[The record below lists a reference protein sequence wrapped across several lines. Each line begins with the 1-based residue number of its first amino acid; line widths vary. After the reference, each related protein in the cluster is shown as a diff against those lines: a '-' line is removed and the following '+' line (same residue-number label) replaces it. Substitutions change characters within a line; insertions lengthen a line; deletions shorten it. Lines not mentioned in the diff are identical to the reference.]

1 MSWYEELQRKCD
13 TNVLLSNQETKT
25 DENQQKI
32 LSFGSLPNMI
42 LETKSAGICIV
53 ILMVSVASVAL
64 VRMLSIA
71 RGG

>member
-42 LETKSAGICIV
+42 FETKSAGIRIG

>member
-42 LETKSAGICIV
+42 FETKSAGICIG